1 MGLIFRE
8 QRSRKT
14 PAAKDDQRD
23 AAKLPKELGY
33 AYGEAGPVDKA
44 GNPFIEESGLKL
56 NAEKLRIVGIKSR
69 VQIALY
75 SGKIDTVILDTWVVA
90 HHSDCKRRERQN
102 EANIAVTKLLHFCSV
117 LTRLKSAPS
126 GGSLRFRSCRGETDE
141 PTCPSVKLK
150 APL

>member
-1 MGLIFRE
+1 MLVGQVQGSTGDGQGKHGGDHCHAAPMGLIFRE

-90 HHSDCKRRERQN
+90 
-102 EANIAVTKLLHFCSV
+102 
-117 LTRLKSAPS
+117 
-126 GGSLRFRSCRGETDE
+126 
-141 PTCPSVKLK
+141 
-150 APL
+150 